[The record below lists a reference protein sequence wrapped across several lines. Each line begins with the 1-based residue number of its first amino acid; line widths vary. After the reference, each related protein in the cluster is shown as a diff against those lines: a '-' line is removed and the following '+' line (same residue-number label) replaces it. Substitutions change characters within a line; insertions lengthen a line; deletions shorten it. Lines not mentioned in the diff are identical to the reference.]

1 MILLYFQPLDHLET
15 DQFLSEKIY
24 VSVTKNIDLTDEN
37 GHLIHSI
44 SIPTLEN

>member
-1 MILLYFQPLDHLET
+1 MILFPPLDHLET
-15 DQFLSEKIY
+15 DQFLREKIY

-44 SIPTLEN
+44 SIPTLED